1 MVSVTVLALCILG
14 MPVATSKGLPILTQ
28 VSPELSGSATAT
40 GVERSGL
47 ETCIG
52 LICVC
57 VVYVVCV

>member
-14 MPVATSKGLPILTQ
+14 MPVATSEGSPVITQ

-47 ETCIG
+47 ETCIR
-52 LICVC
+52 LIYVC
-57 VVYVVCV
+57 VVYVLCV